1 MRILITDDHS
11 EMRLLIRSVVEDLAH
26 KIIECT
32 DGAEALRS
40 YRENRPDWVLMDIK
54 MPGVDGIAATRQ
66 IRSAFP
72 NARIVIVTDYED
84 PRLRQAALSAGA
96 CEYVLKEELMRLREI
111 LQGVSP
117 DRDLPRLEMN

>member
-11 EMRLLIRSVVEDLAH
+11 EMRLLIRSVVGDLAD

-32 DGAEALRS
+32 DGAEALAS

-84 PRLRQAALSAGA
+84 PRLRQAALSSGA

-111 LQGVSP
+111 LQNDCLS
-117 DRDLPRLEMN
+117 